1 MCQMKGRYVFYVT
14 ETTLVN
20 FLCFFVVVIYSEW
33 YYYVLSSTIDILAF
47 ILKWHLNAE
56 LVYIP
61 IRGKYNGPFDF
72 VMSEVVNQYDG
83 QKKKDNK

>member
-1 MCQMKGRYVFYVT
+1 
-14 ETTLVN
+14 
-20 FLCFFVVVIYSEW
+20 
-33 YYYVLSSTIDILAF
+33 
-47 ILKWHLNAE
+47 LNAE